1 MNFIMLFLPGMIGLN
16 FYMYLKKGKLNMTEM
31 IMKYGIITFLINF
44 INMASLYIVLE
55 YKYTALANLD
65 YTISFIFKYMLMSL
79 IISLVVGFILHVI
92 EKSVELDVEV
102 RKETKKRKKQ
112 SN

>member
-1 MNFIMLFLPGMIGLN
+1 MNFIMLFFPGIIGLN

-65 YTISFIFKYMLMSL
+65 YTISFIFKYMLSGL
-79 IISLVVGFILHVI
+79 LLSLVVGFALYVV

-102 RKETKKRKKQ
+102 KKERKKNKK
-112 SN
+112 SK